1 MGTVLEKLPAGAR
14 VAVIRL
20 RSMGDCILTTPAL
33 AVLKKSRPD
42 LSIGVIVEDRFAALL
57 EGNPAVSA
65 ILPPSVRSLRAFRP
79 RLTLNLHGGPRS
91 LALTLLS
98 GARETAGF
106 AHFTASFAYGVRIPT
121 AQEILGISRKVHT
134 AEHLAS
140 AVFYLGVPPRE
151 IPRASLFAQPP
162 RDAVPYAVFHSMA
175 TGTGKNW
182 PATNFLQ
189 VARHLEGSLKL
200 QPVFIGGPGDDLSP
214 FVGFRTLS
222 GASLAELKSVMSGAS
237 LFVGN
242 DSGPAHM
249 AAAFG
254 VPVVVIFGNS
264 DPVVWAPWRTASQSI
279 VAQGPIENVAVEE
292 VLAAVDRLQVAA

>member
-1 MGTVLEKLPAGAR
+1 MGSVLERVPAGAR

-33 AVLKKSRPD
+33 AILKQSRPD
-42 LSIGVIVEDRFAALL
+42 LSIGVVVEDRFAALL
-57 EGNPAVSA
+57 EGNPDVSTV
-65 ILPPSVRSLRAFRP
+65 LPPSIRSLRTFGP
-79 RLTLNLHGGPRS
+79 RLALNLHGGPRS

-106 AHFTASFAYGVRIPT
+106 AHFTASFAYGTRIPT
-121 AQEILGISRKVHT
+121 AQEILGVGRKVHT

-140 AVFYLGVPPRE
+140 AVFYLGAPPRE
-151 IPRASLFAQPP
+151 IPRARLFAQPP
-162 RDAVPYAVFHSMA
+162 PETAPYAVFHPMA

-189 VARHLEGSLKL
+189 VARHLEDSRGL
-200 QPVFIGGPGDDLSP
+200 QPVFIGGPGEDLSP
-214 FVGFRTLS
+214 FDGCRTLA
-222 GASLAELKSVMSGAS
+222 GASLTELKSVMSGAS

-264 DPVVWAPWRTASQSI
+264 DPVVWAPWKTASQSI
-279 VAQGPIENVAVEE
+279 VARGPIENVGVEE
-292 VLAAVDRLQVAA
+292 VLAAVHQLKVAA

>member
-1 MGTVLEKLPAGAR
+1 MESVLERVPAGAR

-33 AVLKKSRPD
+33 AILKQSRPD
-42 LSIGVIVEDRFAALL
+42 LTIGVVVEDRFAALM
-57 EGNPAVSA
+57 EGNPDVSTV
-65 ILPPSVRSLRAFRP
+65 LPPSIRSLRAFGP

-91 LALTLLS
+91 LTLTLLS
-98 GARETAGF
+98 GAGETAGF
-106 AHFTASFAYGVRIPT
+106 AHFTASFAYRVRIPT
-121 AQEILGISRKVHT
+121 AQEILGVSRKVHT

-140 AVFYLGVPPRE
+140 AIFYLGVPPRE
-151 IPRASLFAQPP
+151 IPRATLFAQQPP
-162 RDAVPYAVFHSMA
+162 ETAPYAVFHPMA

-182 PATNFLQ
+182 PATKFLQ
-189 VARHLEGSLKL
+189 VARRLAGSPGLR
-200 QPVFIGGPGDDLSP
+200 PVFIGGPGEDLSP
-214 FVGFRTLS
+214 FDGFQTLA
-222 GASLAELKSVMSGAS
+222 GVSLAELKSLMSGAS

-254 VPVVVIFGNS
+254 IPVVVIFGNS
-264 DPVVWAPWRTASQSI
+264 DPVVWAPWRTSSQTI

-292 VLAAVDRLQVAA
+292 VLAAVHQLKVAA

>member
-1 MGTVLEKLPAGAR
+1 MGSVLERVPAGAR

-33 AVLKKSRPD
+33 AILKQSRPD
-42 LSIGVIVEDRFAALL
+42 LSIGVVVEDRFAALM
-57 EGNPAVSA
+57 EGNPDVSTV
-65 ILPPSVRSLRAFRP
+65 LPPSLRSLRAFRP
-79 RLTLNLHGGPRS
+79 RLSLNLHGGPRS
-91 LALTLLS
+91 LTLTLLS
-98 GARETAGF
+98 GAHETAGF
-106 AHFTASFAYGVRIPT
+106 AHFTASFAYGTRIPT
-121 AQEILGISRKVHT
+121 AQEILGVSRKVHT

-151 IPRASLFAQPP
+151 IPSARLFAQPP
-162 RDAVPYAVFHSMA
+162 PETAPYAVLHPMA
-175 TGTGKNW
+175 TATGKNW

-189 VARHLEGSLKL
+189 VARHLEGSLGL
-200 QPVFIGGPGDDLSP
+200 QPVFIGGPGEDLSP
-214 FVGFRTLS
+214 FAGFRTLA
-222 GASLAELKSVMSGAS
+222 GAPLAELKSVMSGAS

-264 DPVVWAPWRTASQSI
+264 DPVVWAPWRTASQTI
-279 VAQGPIENVAVEE
+279 VARGPIENVAVDE
-292 VLAAVDRLQVAA
+292 VLAAVHQLKVAA

>member
-1 MGTVLEKLPAGAR
+1 MGTVLERVPAGAR

-33 AVLKKSRPD
+33 AILKQSRPD
-42 LSIGVIVEDRFAALL
+42 LSIGVVVEDRFAALM
-57 EGNPAVSA
+57 EGNPDVATV
-65 ILPPSVRSLRAFRP
+65 LPPSMRSLRAFGP
-79 RLTLNLHGGPRS
+79 RFTLNLHGGPRG

-98 GARETAGF
+98 GARETSGF
-106 AHFTASFAYGVRIPT
+106 AHFTASFAYGTRIPT
-121 AQEILGISRKVHT
+121 AQEILGVNRKVHT

-151 IPRASLFAQPP
+151 IPRARLFAQPP
-162 RDAVPYAVFHSMA
+162 QETAPYAILHPMA

-182 PATNFLQ
+182 PEANFLQ
-189 VARHLEGSLKL
+189 VARHLADGMGL
-200 QPVFIGGPGDDLSP
+200 QPVFIGGSGEDLSL
-214 FVGFRTLS
+214 FGAFRTLA
-222 GASLAELKSVMSGAS
+222 GAPLDELKSLMSGAS

-254 VPVVVIFGNS
+254 IPVVVIFGNS
-264 DPVVWAPWRTASQSI
+264 DPVVWAPWRTPSRTI
-279 VAQGPIENVAVEE
+279 VAKGPIENIGTEE
-292 VLAAVDRLQVAA
+292 VLAAVHQLKVAA

>member
-1 MGTVLEKLPAGAR
+1 MGSVLERVPAGAR

-33 AVLKKSRPD
+33 AILKQSRPD
-42 LSIGVIVEDRFAALL
+42 LSIGVVVEDRFAALM
-57 EGNPAVSA
+57 EGNPDVSDV
-65 ILPPSVRSLRAFRP
+65 LPASIRSLRAFGP
-79 RLTLNLHGGPRS
+79 RLSLNLHGGPRS

-106 AHFTASFAYGVRIPT
+106 AHFTASFAYGTRIPT
-121 AQEILGISRKVHT
+121 AQEVLGVSRKVHT

-151 IPRASLFAQPP
+151 IPRARLFAQPP
-162 RDAVPYAVFHSMA
+162 PESAPYAVLHPMA

-182 PATNFLQ
+182 PAASFLQ
-189 VARHLEGSLKL
+189 VARHLKGSLGL
-200 QPVFIGGPGDDLSP
+200 QPVFIGGPGEDLSL
-214 FVGFRTLS
+214 FGAFRTLA
-222 GASLAELKSVMSGAS
+222 GAPLDELKSVMSGAA

-264 DPVVWAPWRTASQSI
+264 DPVVWAPWRTSSQTI
-279 VAQGPIENVAVEE
+279 VARGPIENVGIEE
-292 VLAAVDRLQVAA
+292 VLAAVHQLKVAA